1 MKKEISYLEISKQNQ
16 EEIFKDLESSNK
28 GLSHK
33 DIQNRINLYG
43 DNNLKNLTK
52 TPLIIKFLYKF
63 ADPIILT
70 LLFATMIAYFMGET
84 LNAIIIGIILLV
96 GVLLDFYQEYSAD
109 KSLSKLLASI
119 KTESKVLRDDK
130 LIKVDVSNIVIG
142 DILALSAGDLIPADA
157 RIIESDDFFVNQSA
171 ITGESFPVQKIDG
184 IDKKDSN
191 SLLDLENIVFR
202 GTNVISGSA
211 RAIVFKTG
219 VNTEFGKIAKTLYK
233 DSEKSDFEI
242 NINKFGHFLMK
253 IVFVLVVFI
262 FIMNALFKNDLLESF
277 MFAIA
282 IAVGVTPEFLPVIL
296 SITMTAGSI
305 KMSKKVVIVKTLSTI
320 PNLGTMNIFCTDKT
334 GTLTQDKISL
344 VKYTDSFGVED
355 ENIYKLSY
363 INSYFQKGIANPLDD
378 AILKFK
384 KVNIKG
390 YSKIDEI
397 PYDFFRKMLTII
409 VRQDKDNLLITKGA
423 PENVL
428 EKCKFIRKNNQII
441 KLTKIE
447 KEKAISTYHSLS
459 EEGYRVLMVGSKEIK
474 SDQIYN
480 KKDESNLVMEGFV
493 AFLDLPKPD
502 VKKIIGEMQRLGVE
516 IKIITGDNHLVTRKI
531 CNEVNLEIK
540 GIMTGSD
547 LKSLTDDALKIKVE
561 QNTIFARCSPDE
573 KSRIINAL
581 RSNKNIVGYMGDG
594 INDAPSLKTADV
606 GISVNSGVDI
616 AKESA
621 DIILLKKSL
630 EAIVDGIKEGRR
642 TFANTMKYLMM
653 ILSSNLGNMV
663 SAASAAV
670 FLPFLPMLPTQVVL
684 NDLLYDMSQLAI
696 SSDNVDSE
704 WVDKPRKWDLGFIK
718 KFMFTFGPVSSIFDI
733 STFVILY
740 FILGVGEST
749 FQTAWFMQSV
759 ATQTLVIH
767 IIRTKKIPFIE
778 SRPSRMMVI
787 SSIVFVTLGWII
799 PYTGVFKF
807 MGLNPVP
814 LNISLILVGTTLAYL
829 ILVHIVK
836 NVFYRRVEF

>member
-1 MKKEISYLEISKQNQ
+1 MKKEISYIEISKQNQ
-16 EEIFKDLESSNK
+16 EDIFQDLESSDR
-28 GLSHK
+28 GLAKK

-43 DNNLKNLTK
+43 DNNLKHLTK
-52 TPLIIKFLYKF
+52 TPLIVKFLSKF
-63 ADPIILT
+63 TDPITLT
-70 LLFATMIAYFMGET
+70 LLFATIIAYIMGEA
-84 LNAIIIGIILLV
+84 LNAIIIGVILLV

-119 KTESKVLRDDK
+119 KSESKVIRDDV
-130 LIKVDVSNIVIG
+130 LIKVEVSNIVIG
-142 DILALSAGDLIPADA
+142 DVLVLSAGDLIPADA
-157 RIIESDDFFVNQSA
+157 RIIEADDFFVNQSA
-171 ITGESFPVQKIDG
+171 ITGESFPVQKINT
-184 IDKKDSN
+184 INSQN
-191 SLLDLENIVFR
+191 STSLLDLENIIFR

-211 RAIVFKTG
+211 KAIVFKTG

-233 DSEKSDFEI
+233 DNEKSDFEM

-262 FIMNALFKNDLLESF
+262 FIINALFKNDLLESF

-296 SITMTAGSI
+296 SVTMTAGSI
-305 KMSKKVVIVKTLSTI
+305 KMSKKGVIVKTLSTI

-344 VKYTDSFGVED
+344 VKYTDSFGNED
-355 ENIYKLSY
+355 EGIYKLSY

-384 KVNIKG
+384 KINIKG
-390 YSKIDEI
+390 YHKVDEI

-409 VRQDKDNLLITKGA
+409 VKKDDDNLLVTKGA

-428 EKCKFIRKNNQII
+428 EKCKFIRKEGKIL
-441 KLTKIE
+441 KLTKLE

-459 EEGYRVLMVGSKEIK
+459 EEGYRVLMVGTKEIK
-474 SDQIYN
+474 SDKIYN
-480 KKDESNLVMEGFV
+480 KKDESNLIMEGFV
-493 AFLDLPKPD
+493 AFLDLPKTD
-502 VKKIIGEMQRLGVE
+502 VKKVIGEMQKLGVE

-531 CNEVNLEIK
+531 CSEVNLDIK

-573 KSRIINAL
+573 KNRIINAL
-581 RSNKNIVGYMGDG
+581 RSNQNIVGYMGDG

-621 DIILLKKSL
+621 DIILLNKSL
-630 EAIVDGIKEGRR
+630 EAVVDGIKEGRR

-684 NDLLYDMSQLAI
+684 NDLLYDMSQLSI
-696 SSDNVDSE
+696 SSDNVDSD
-704 WVDKPRKWDLGFIK
+704 WVDKPRKWDLNFIK

-733 STFVILY
+733 TTFVILY

-759 ATQTLVIH
+759 ATQTFVIH
-767 IIRTKKIPFIE
+767 IIRTKKIPFIQ
-778 SRPSRMMVI
+778 SRPSKLMLV
-787 SSIVFVTLGWII
+787 SSIIFVTLGWII
-799 PYTGVFKF
+799 PYTGLFRF

-814 LNISLILVGTTLAYL
+814 LNITLILVGTTFIYL
-829 ILVHIVK
+829 VLVHIVK
-836 NVFYRRVEF
+836 NIFYSKVKF